1 MRAAVATVCEKIIV
15 VGGFDNQL
23 VARTVEPSCEIFDPV
38 TNHWSLVSSPCF
50 PRADCSAVSIN
61 NIVY

>member
-38 TNHWSLVSSPCF
+38 TNQWSLVSSPCF